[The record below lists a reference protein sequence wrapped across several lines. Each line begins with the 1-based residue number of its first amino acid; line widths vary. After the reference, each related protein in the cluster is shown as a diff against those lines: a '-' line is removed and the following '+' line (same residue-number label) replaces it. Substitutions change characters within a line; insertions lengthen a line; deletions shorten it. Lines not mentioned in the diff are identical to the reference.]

1 MRATTKAGEPCPVAA
16 TASGLCYLHDDP
28 SRAKE
33 MGRKGGLRNRRVI
46 PDETAE
52 MPPLN
57 TADDVRAM
65 LAKLA
70 QDVRRKVEPKVAAS
84 VSQIAS
90 TAIKEISDEEWNAV
104 YAPMI
109 QEAYE
114 QSMRPRIV
122 KIRRVCSVQEARVTS
137 WPSWNEWVLCEP
149 AGGYRPSV
157 RRI

>member
-52 MPPLN
+52 MPP
-57 TADDVRAM
+57 
-65 LAKLA
+65 
-70 QDVRRKVEPKVAAS
+70 AS

-90 TAIKEISDEEWNAV
+90 TLFKAIETADLE
-104 YAPMI
+104 
-109 QEAYE
+109 
-114 QSMRPRIV
+114 
-122 KIRRVCSVQEARVTS
+122 RRLAKLE
-137 WPSWNEWVLCEP
+137 
-149 AGGYRPSV
+149 GKDGH
-157 RRI
+157 

>member
-90 TAIKEISDEEWNAV
+90 TLFKAIETADLE
-104 YAPMI
+104 
-109 QEAYE
+109 
-114 QSMRPRIV
+114 
-122 KIRRVCSVQEARVTS
+122 RRLAKLE
-137 WPSWNEWVLCEP
+137 
-149 AGGYRPSV
+149 GKDGH
-157 RRI
+157 

>member
-1 MRATTKAGEPCPVAA
+1 MDIAYATRKPFQPMRATTKAGEPCPVAA

-65 LAKLA
+65 LAKLLRMYA
-70 QDVRRKVEPKVAAS
+70 GRSSRRSPPVLAKSLQLCSKQS
-84 VSQIAS
+84 KRQI
-90 TAIKEISDEEWNAV
+90 
-104 YAPMI
+104 
-109 QEAYE
+109 
-114 QSMRPRIV
+114 
-122 KIRRVCSVQEARVTS
+122 
-137 WPSWNEWVLCEP
+137 
-149 AGGYRPSV
+149 
-157 RRI
+157 

>member
-1 MRATTKAGEPCPVAA
+1 MDIKKRIQKLEKDRQSIAA
-16 TASGLCYLHDDP
+16 
-28 SRAKE
+28 
-33 MGRKGGLRNRRVI
+33 
-46 PDETAE
+46 
-52 MPPLN
+52 
-57 TADDVRAM
+57 VRPAN
-65 LAKLA
+65 
-70 QDVRRKVEPKVAAS
+70 S
-84 VSQIAS
+84 I
-90 TAIKEISDEEWNAV
+90 AIKEISDEEWNAV